1 MATSYNF
8 YENTKNRLAKLRKRT
23 GAASNT
29 EVIRN
34 AVALLEMASRED
46 EATIIIKST
55 SGTME
60 ILVT

>member
-8 YENTKNRLAKLRKRT
+8 DDNTQKRLAKIRNRT

-46 EATIIIKST
+46 EASITIKSA
-55 SGTME
+55 SGVKE
-60 ILVT
+60 IIVT